1 MPTGYTSKIYDGE
14 QVTGKEFIMTCARA
28 FGALIEMRD
37 EPMGAQI
44 PEELKVD
51 THHEKQLERSKQ
63 ELNNY
68 KNMPIEEI
76 QELVDETYKKK
87 IEENKKY
94 YNEKLELKNRY
105 ERVLAEVE
113 QWKLPSP
120 EHQNLKD
127 YAIRQL
133 EESILFDCGHIED
146 YAKEVKKETAE
157 EYIQRQIDSCL
168 WNIEYHQKEWDKEVK
183 RTNERNL
190 WIKQLRD
197 SLES

>member
-168 WNIEYHQKEWDKEVK
+168 WNIEYHQKEWN
-183 RTNERNL
+183 RRFCL
-190 WIKQLRD
+190 HFLPPP
-197 SLES
+197 

>member
-1 MPTGYTSKIYDGE
+1 MPTGYTSKIYNGE
-14 QVTGKEFIMTCARA
+14 KVTGKEFIMTCARA
-28 FGALIEMRD
+28 FGTLIEMRD
-37 EPMGAQI
+37 EPMNAQI

-51 THHEKQLERSKQ
+51 TYHEKQLEHSNQ

-68 KNMPIEEI
+68 KNMSIEEARK
-76 QELVDETYKKK
+76 LVDESYENKV
-87 IEENKKY
+87 EENKKY
-94 YNEKLELKNRY
+94 YDEKLELKNRY
-105 ERVLAEVE
+105 EKVLAEVE

-146 YAKEVKKETAE
+146 YAKEVKKETPE
-157 EYIQRQIDSCL
+157 EYIQKQIDSCL

-197 SLES
+197 SFKF

>member
-1 MPTGYTSKIYDGE
+1 MPTGYTSKIYAGE

-51 THHEKQLERSKQ
+51 TYHEKQLEHSNQ

-68 KNMPIEEI
+68 KNMSIEEA
-76 QELVDETYKKK
+76 QELVDESYENKV
-87 IEENKKY
+87 EENKKY

-105 ERVLAEVE
+105 EKVLAEVE

-146 YAKEVKKETAE
+146 YAKEVKKETPE
-157 EYIQRQIDSCL
+157 EYIQKQIDSCL

-197 SLES
+197 SFKS